1 MSNIFY
7 IISILTVGI
16 LFLII
21 KRQNKKIDLIP
32 QICIMFL
39 CVLAYQTLECI
50 ILSYINISISL
61 NILSIINLIAIFLL
75 TIVIKKKGIQSF
87 KIEKKD
93 FLAII
98 ILLVLVST
106 ISYYDVGKIEDIRYY
121 STDASIHYIAAKEFY
136 QNDKLLYKTEGTETA
151 GQMMPIAYTNVGLI
165 FKTLEPII
173 GEMNFYR
180 AFILFDI
187 IIFLASAILFYFIIK
202 NKMNTK
208 IDFLIGIV
216 VTIIYMLGYPLNNLL
231 SGFYYLGIGCLAING
246 ILYVLKQKENKNIVT
261 LSLLNVTLILSYSLF
276 APVVYLS
283 MFIYY
288 LIITRKK
295 YNKILNKEFIINT
308 IVTLI
313 LPGII
318 GVLYLI
324 VPDVNVIKCITLDG
338 YINKKLLVN
347 ILFFIPFVAYL
358 LFKKIKEKD
367 IDYEIIYF
375 IILIIY
381 TLISFWMTKQKI
393 FSQYYFYKVAYILW
407 TIIIILFFEGFIE
420 FTNKYKKQKYIA
432 SIYLIAYVFFLV
444 LVILTNNKYI
454 LSIYNIYEDN
464 IKLINTEKNLDNQ
477 EIKML
482 AYLYDNN
489 IISQTENN
497 VLFIQD
503 FMGEAWIR
511 SMFKYRNRYPL
522 EKNNYYEYIEKW
534 NNGETDYL
542 VVFEDSRIYKVCKKY
557 INFENSKLI
566 YTTENSKLYVYN
578 K

>member
-39 CVLAYQTLECI
+39 CILAYQTLECI

-136 QNDKLLYKTEGTETA
+136 QNDKLLYKTEGTETS

-295 YNKILNKEFIINT
+295 YNKIFNKEFIINT

-324 VPDVNVIKCITLDG
+324 VPNVNVIKCITLDG

-347 ILFFIPFVAYL
+347 ILFFIPFVTYL

-367 IDYEIIYF
+367 INYEIIYF

-381 TLISFWMTKQKI
+381 VLISFLMTKQKI

-407 TIIIILFFEGFIE
+407 AITIILFFDGFIE
-420 FTNKYKKQKYIA
+420 FTDKYKKQKDIA
-432 SIYLIAYVFFLV
+432 NVYLIVY
-444 LVILTNNKYI
+444 VILALVTLTTNKYI

-464 IKLINTEKNLDNQ
+464 IELINTEKNLDNQ

-542 VVFEDSRIYKVCKKY
+542 VVFEDSQIYKAFKKY
-557 INFENSKLI
+557 INLKNSKLI
-566 YTTENSKLYVYN
+566 YTTENSKFYVYN

>member
-21 KRQNKKIDLIP
+21 KRQDKKIDLIP
-32 QICIMFL
+32 QTCIMFL

-50 ILSYINISISL
+50 LLSYINIPISL
-61 NILSIINLIAIFLL
+61 NILSIINLVAIFLL
-75 TIVIKKKGIQSF
+75 TIVIKKKGVQSF

-106 ISYYDVGKIEDIRYY
+106 ISYCDVGKIEDIRYY

-136 QNDKLLYKTEGTETA
+136 QNDKLLYKTEGTETS

-202 NKMNTK
+202 NKINTK
-208 IDFLIGIV
+208 TDFLIGV
-216 VTIIYMLGYPLNNLL
+216 LVTIIYMLGYPLNNLL

-246 ILYVLKQKENKNIVT
+246 ILYILKQKENNNMIT

-295 YNKILNKEFIINT
+295 YNKIFNKEFIINT

-324 VPDVNVIKCITLDG
+324 VPDVTVVKYITLDG

-347 ILFFIPFVAYL
+347 IIFFIPFVVYL
-358 LFKKIKEKD
+358 LFKRIKEKD

-375 IILIIY
+375 IILNIY
-381 TLISFWMTKQKI
+381 ILISLWMTKQKI
-393 FSQYYFYKVAYILW
+393 FSQYYFYKVTYILW
-407 TIIIILFFEGFIE
+407 AIIIILFFDGFIE
-420 FTNKYKKQKYIA
+420 FTKKHKKTRDVA
-432 SIYLIAYVFFLV
+432 NVYLIVYVVLALV
-444 LVILTNNKYI
+444 TLTTNKYI

-522 EKNNYYEYIEKW
+522 EENNHYEYIEKW

-542 VVFEDSRIYKVCKKY
+542 VIFEDSETYKVCKEY
-557 INFENSKLI
+557 INLENSKLI